1 MKALI
6 RRYPSTF
13 GAILLAGC
21 ICGGYLLCM
30 GGGLALQ
37 WLLEQ
42 MKGGEVRFGGEGLSP
57 AFELLFLTPAWGMAM
72 SLAAFVLF
80 AIICCLYQVVYECF
94 AGFFAELKS
103 ASQKLGAWLVRK
115 TKAS

>member
-6 RRYPSTF
+6 RRYPSAF

-21 ICGGYLLCM
+21 ICGAYLLCM
-30 GGGLALQ
+30 GGGLVLQ

-42 MKGGEVRFGGEGLSP
+42 MKGGEVRFGGEGVSS
-57 AFELLFLTPAWGMAM
+57 AFERLFLIPVYGMVM
-72 SLAAFVLF
+72 NYVTIVLF
-80 AIICCLYQVVYECF
+80 GIIYFLCKVVYGCF
-94 AGFFAELKS
+94 AGIFTELKS
-103 ASQKLGAWLVRK
+103 LSQTLGAWLVRK